1 MNTRREFLRSAAS
14 IAGAAALPPM
24 VRKAFAIGPDTRTG
38 SIQDVEHVVILMQE
52 NRSFD
57 HYFGMLRGVRGF
69 GDPRPVRLPDGKPVW
84 YQPPARVK
92 TGKFQDRGLAADAP
106 YVLPFYINPR
116 ATTEYQAGTDHGWSS
131 GHGAWNRGH
140 WNRWVTQK
148 QDVLTMGYLKRQD
161 LRFHYALADAFT
173 LCDSYFCS
181 IHADTCPNR
190 IYLWTG
196 TIDPRNAYGRKR
208 NGPGLWERHHVN
220 GYTWKTYPERLD
232 KHGISWR
239 LYQGG
244 TGIPGTPADNY
255 TDNSLEF
262 FAAYQVDEGADPN
275 GPLVRNGVTNHTLRD
290 LREDAVRGR
299 LAEVS
304 WIVAPYKYCEHP
316 SASPTDG
323 AFYINTVLEAL
334 TADSKVWSRTV
345 LLIDYDE
352 NDGLFDHI
360 VPPMP
365 PLASRQNAQG
375 MVSQGLEESLRD
387 EILDLNRY
395 PEEMHPLVPGTD
407 PGGPQPIGF
416 GPRVPMIVASPWSRG
431 GWVCSQVFDH
441 TSVLRFLE
449 ARFGVPAPNISAW
462 RRAISGDLT
471 SAFDF
476 SGRSQPAVVHIETP
490 APIPS
495 LHHPYSVPAVQSM
508 PVPESGTRPARPIPY
523 ALRLQGRAD
532 GSRFWVDFINDGK
545 AGAGFYVYN
554 DQEPEKAPR
563 RYAVSAGDKLSDF
576 WILTGKNPRYAL
588 SCYGPNGYLWQ
599 FRGSIAESPSPEVA
613 LRYDPTADS
622 VILTF
627 TNSGT
632 QKGELTVTNAYETG
646 PHGLALD
653 PGAHHEMSFRVGAS
667 AGWYDLSVTSRNP
680 GFLRRFAGHLE
691 TGHASTSDPGIQT
704 W

>member
-1 MNTRREFLRSAAS
+1 MSTRREFLRSVAQ
-14 IAGAAALPPM
+14 IAGAAAMPAAI
-24 VRKAFAIGPDTRTG
+24 RKALAIGPDSRTR

-92 TGKFQDRGLAADAP
+92 AEKFHDRGLKANAP
-106 YVLPFYINPR
+106 CVLPFYIDPR

-131 GHGAWNRGH
+131 GHGAWNHGH

-161 LRFHYALADAFT
+161 LRFHYALANAFT

-181 IHADTCPNR
+181 VHADTCPNR

-220 GYTWKTYPERLD
+220 GYTWESYPERLE
-232 KHGISWR
+232 KHGISWK

-244 TGIPGTPADNY
+244 TGIPGTPTDNY

-275 GPLVRNGVTNHTLRD
+275 GPLVRKGVTNHTLWE
-290 LREDAVRGR
+290 LREDAIRGR
-299 LAEVS
+299 LAQVC

-334 TADSKVWSRTV
+334 TADPKVWSRTV

-352 NDGLFDHI
+352 NDGLFDHV

-375 MVSQGLEESLRD
+375 MVSSDLEESLRD
-387 EILDLNRY
+387 EILDLDHY
-395 PEEMHPLVPGTD
+395 PDEMHPLVRGTD
-407 PGGPQPIGF
+407 PGGLQPIGF

-431 GWVCSQVFDH
+431 GWVCSEVFDH

-449 ARFGVPAPNISAW
+449 ARFGVPASNVSAW
-462 RRAISGDLT
+462 RRAIAGDLT

-476 SGRSQPAVVHIETP
+476 SGRSQPAVVHITTP
-490 APIPS
+490 APIHS
-495 LHHPYSVPAVQSM
+495 LHRPYSVPAVQSM
-508 PVPESGTRPARPIPY
+508 PVPEPGVRPARPIPY
-523 ALRLQGRAD
+523 ALRLQGRAEA
-532 GSRFWVDFINDGK
+532 SRFWIDFVNGGK
-545 AGAGFYVYN
+545 AGAALYIYN

-563 RYAVSAGDKLSDF
+563 RYAVSAGDQLSDF
-576 WILTGKNPRYAL
+576 WIAAGKDPSYAL
-588 SCYGPNGYLWQ
+588 SAYGPNGYLWQ
-599 FRGSIAESPSPEVA
+599 FKGKHAESPSPEVT
-613 LRYDPTADS
+613 LRYEPGEQR

-627 TNSGT
+627 TNPGT
-632 QKGELTVTNAYETG
+632 RKCELSVRNAYEERRRG
-646 PHGLALD
+646 VSLER
-653 PGAHHEMSFRVGAS
+653 GARHEMSCRVSGT
-667 AGWYDLSVTSRNP
+667 AGWYDLSVTS
-680 GFLRRFAGHLE
+680 GDESYLRRFAGHLE
-691 TGHASTSDPGIQT
+691 TGSASTSDPGT
-704 W
+704 SSG

>member
-1 MNTRREFLRSAAS
+1 MNTRREFLKSAARV
-14 IAGAAALPPM
+14 AGAAAIPPAI
-24 VRKAFAIGPDTRTG
+24 RKALAIGPDTRTA

-57 HYFGMLRGVRGF
+57 HYFGTLRGVRGF

-84 YQPPARVK
+84 YQPSAHIK
-92 TGKFQDRGLAADAP
+92 TKRFHDRGLAADAA
-106 YVLPFYINPR
+106 YVLPFYIDPR
-116 ATTEYQAGTDHGWSS
+116 ATSEYQAGTDHGWSS
-131 GHGAWNRGH
+131 GHGAWNHGH
-140 WNRWVTQK
+140 WNQWVTQK

-181 IHADTCPNR
+181 VHADTCPNR

-208 NGPGLWERHHVN
+208 DGPGLWERHRVN
-220 GYTWKTYPERLD
+220 GYTWETYPERLE
-232 KHGISWR
+232 KHGISWK

-244 TGIPGTPADNY
+244 TGIPGTPTDNY

-275 GPLVRNGVTNHTLRD
+275 GPLARKGVTNHTLRE

-299 LAEVS
+299 LAQVS

-323 AFYINTVLEAL
+323 AFYINTVLKAL
-334 TADSKVWSRTV
+334 TADPNVWSRTV

-352 NDGLFDHI
+352 NDGLFDHV

-365 PLASRQNAQG
+365 PLASGQNAQG

-387 EILDLNRY
+387 EILDLDRY

-407 PGGPQPIGF
+407 AGGPQPIGF

-431 GWVCSQVFDH
+431 GWVCSEVFDH

-462 RRAISGDLT
+462 RRAIAGDLT

-476 SGRSQPAVVHIETP
+476 SGKSQPTVVHIKTP
-490 APIPS
+490 APIHS
-495 LHHPYSVPAVQSM
+495 LHRPYSVPAVQSM
-508 PVPESGTRPARPIPY
+508 PIPEPGVRSARPVPY
-523 ALRLQGRAD
+523 ALRLQGRAEV
-532 GSRFWVDFINDGK
+532 GRFWIDLMNEGK
-545 AGAGFYVYN
+545 AGTALYIYN
-554 DQEPEKAPR
+554 NQEPERAPR
-563 RYAVSAGDKLSDF
+563 RYAISAGDRLSDY
-576 WILTGKNPRYAL
+576 WMPAGKDPRYAL
-588 SCYGPNGYLWQ
+588 SAYGPNGYLWQ
-599 FRGSIAESPSPEVA
+599 FRGSIAESPSPEVT
-613 LRYDPTADS
+613 LRYEPAERS
-622 VILTF
+622 VTLMF
-627 TNSGT
+627 TNPGMERC
-632 QKGELTVTNAYETG
+632 ELTVTNAYEERRRG
-646 PHGLALD
+646 VSLE
-653 PGAHHEMSFRVGAS
+653 PGARPELKWKVDGG
-667 AGWYDLSVTSRNP
+667 AGWYDLSVASTKLDY
-680 GFLRRFAGHLE
+680 LRRFAGHLE
-691 TGHASTSDPGIQT
+691 TGSASTSDSGIPSG
-704 W
+704 